1 MVLYR
6 EENTFRSLPT
16 PYSLISC
23 GKLDPTPKY
32 DKAKFLN
39 FQNKSEKK
47 ILEFGRL
54 SSAT

>member
-23 GKLDPTPKY
+23 GELDPTPKY